1 MATTTPP
8 LAIPA
13 CHGVNPPDHVA
24 HHTAMTPAT
33 PIASSAT
40 TLGHTRADWLSSWA
54 ARPESSVAIG
64 VFDADRLGKRAAST
78 ASRTPLTRAAKTTCA
93 SAPAG
98 HPAPADFC

>member
-33 PIASSAT
+33 PIASSVT
-40 TLGHTRADWLSSWA
+40 TLSHTRADWLSSRT

-78 ASRTPLTRAAKTTCA
+78 ASRIPIA
-93 SAPAG
+93 SAATTTSASTTTG
-98 HPAPADFC
+98 TL